1 MVFRVFCSNTN
12 RDEQSLLFQYH
23 LSFSVKFAV
32 QWGDSDNLTFPI
44 PFPVQWG
51 DSNNLTFPIDFPVQW
66 EDSDN
71 LTFPIDSPVQ
81 WEDETVSSTVK
92 TFPPRS
98 GPVREDADTLCKT
111 PHLPSTS

>member
-12 RDEQSLLFQYH
+12 SGEHSLLFQSH

-51 DSNNLTFPIDFPVQW
+51 DNDNLTFPIDFRVQW
-66 EDSDN
+66 EDRDN
-71 LTFPIDSPVQ
+71 LTFPIDSQVQ
-81 WEDETVSSTVK
+81 WEDETVSTTVK
-92 TFPPRS
+92 TFPPV
-98 GPVREDADTLCKT
+98 PVQ
-111 PHLPSTS
+111 